1 MVHVFNEGEL
11 TAMLVRNAVRV
22 LLSVAL
28 AMNCCGLCLA
38 EKPWDNGRLVVS
50 ENGRFLQHENG
61 KPFFWQGDTAWLLF
75 TNLTRSEA
83 KTYLDNRQ
91 AKRFNVIQVMVL
103 HEVPQINVYGDSALF
118 SGDPTQPLTTPGSD
132 PEVES
137 EYDYWDHVD
146 YIVDQAA
153 DRGIYVAMV
162 PAWGSI
168 IESGS
173 INIGNVRVYTE
184 WLVKRYR
191 NRPNII
197 WLNGGDA
204 KGDNNTEIWKKLGAT
219 LRATDPNHLITYHP
233 FGRTRS
239 STWFHNEPWLDF
251 NMFQSGHR
259 RYDQLAPGD
268 DPKAWKGEDNY
279 KYVLEDYAK
288 SPPKPTIDGEPSYEN
303 IPQGLHDPNEPCW
316 QAADVRRYAYWSV
329 FAGAFGHTYGNNA
342 VMQMYKPDSGG
353 GAYGPRNYW
362 FEAVDDSGADQMQYL
377 KALILSR
384 PFFERIFD
392 PSIIAGKNGTRY
404 DYIIATRGSSYA
416 FLYTYT
422 GRTFAVSMGKIRG
435 EKIKA
440 WWYSPRDG
448 KAELLGD
455 FDNKG
460 VHSFDPPGDK
470 QNGNDWVLVLDD
482 SSLGYPEPG
491 SKLE

>member
-1 MVHVFNEGEL
+1 MSVQ
-11 TAMLVRNAVRV
+11 NAARV
-22 LLSVAL
+22 LLLVAL
-28 AMNCCGLCLA
+28 AMSCSGLCPA

-75 TNLTRSEA
+75 SKLTRSEA
-83 KTYLDNRQ
+83 QTYLDNRH
-91 AKRFNVIQVMVL
+91 AKGFNVIQVVVL
-103 HEVPQINVYGDSALF
+103 HELPQLNVYGDSALF
-118 SGDPTQPLTTPGSD
+118 NGDPTQPLTTSGSD

-153 DRGIYVAMV
+153 DRGIYIAMV

-168 IESGS
+168 IKSVR
-173 INIGNVRVYTE
+173 INIGNVRTYAE
-184 WLVKRYR
+184 WLAKRYR

-197 WLNGGDA
+197 WLNGGDT
-204 KGDNNTEIWKKLGAT
+204 KGNNNTEIWKQLGAT
-219 LRATDPNHLITYHP
+219 LRATDQNHLITFHP
-233 FGRTRS
+233 FGRTQS

-259 RYDQLAPGD
+259 RYDQLKPGD
-268 DPKAWKGEDNY
+268 DPKTWKGEDNY

-303 IPQGLHDPNEPCW
+303 IPQGLHDPNEPYW

-342 VMQMYKPDSGG
+342 VMQMYKPDSGR

-362 FEAVDDSGADQMQYL
+362 YEAIDDPGAVQMQYL

-392 PSIIAGKNGTRY
+392 PSLIASENGARY
-404 DYIIATRGSSYA
+404 DYVIAARGGSYA

-422 GRTFAVSMGKIRG
+422 GRTFDVSMGKISG

-448 KAELLGD
+448 KAELLGE

-460 VHSFDPPGDK
+460 VRSFDPPGDE

-482 SSLGYPEPG
+482 SSMGYTKPG